1 MSGKLIL
8 IRHGESEWN
17 ALGKWTG
24 WTDVSITDEGA
35 RLSRQLGEKLRE
47 TQVDVAYSS
56 LLKRTRETLDAVLE
70 GADQLDVT
78 REESGAINERDYGV
92 FTAML
97 KEEVRAEIGDEA
109 YLALRRGWDRPI
121 ENGESLKDVYTR
133 VQPFYVETIVPQLMD
148 GKNILIVGHGN
159 SLRAMVKYVESISD
173 EDISSFEFG
182 HNLALVYEVD
192 ADGRQLSKT
201 TVDL

>member
-24 WTDVSITDEGA
+24 WTDVSITEEGA

-121 ENGESLKDVYTR
+121 ENGESLKDVYAR

>member
-24 WTDVSITDEGA
+24 WTDVSITEEGA
-35 RLSRQLGEKLRE
+35 RLSRELGEKLRD
-47 TQVDVAYSS
+47 TPIDIAYDSE
-56 LLKRTRETLDAVLE
+56 LKRTKETLDAVLE
-70 GADQLDVT
+70 GAKKTDVE
-78 REESGAINERDYGV
+78 RHESGAINERDYGV
-92 FTAML
+92 YTGML
-97 KEEVRAEIGDEA
+97 KEEVKAEIGDEA

-133 VQPFYVETIVPQLMD
+133 VLPFYLQTIVPELRA

-159 SLRAMVKYVESISD
+159 SLRALLKYIENISD
-173 EDISSFEFG
+173 EDISSTEFG
-182 HNLALVYEVD
+182 HNCAIVYTVNE
-192 ADGRQLSKT
+192 DGRQDTKSVVEL
-201 TVDL
+201 